1 MKNNAILLSQETA
14 SHHPISPS
22 PHLIRHIPYSLYAD
36 PVPRACVPHTRSCDP
51 HKRPLGT
58 YSHCSHCTDEDVKA
72 QGLSTTCVW
81 LPSARAGPGTQAC
94 VIPALSRAA
103 TGGGNGPSKRTGQR
117 CGPAAGPD
125 TASCVGGLSAGLK
138 TARREVALGALS
150 RARTSQRK
158 RGEAKAEARG
168 RPGPLPELLA
178 LLPPGPGRGRTC
190 PAPAPGIRAEAE
202 RQSAHPT
209 SDLNA
214 PPAQWGLFDFI
225 N

>member
-1 MKNNAILLSQETA
+1 MQTLFQELA
-14 SHHPISPS
+14 SHTRGPVTRTNDPWGHIVTVPIA
-22 PHLIRHIPYSLYAD
+22 R
-36 PVPRACVPHTRSCDP
+36 TRTLRLRDFQ
-51 HKRPLGT
+51 RP
-58 YSHCSHCTDEDVKA
+58 D
-72 QGLSTTCVW
+72 CVW

-103 TGGGNGPSKRTGQR
+103 MGGGNGPSKRTGRR

-158 RGEAKAEARG
+158 RGEAKAEPRG
-168 RPGPLPELLA
+168 RPGPLPKLLARLPAEVPTAA

-190 PAPAPGIRAEAE
+190 PAPAPGIRAGAE